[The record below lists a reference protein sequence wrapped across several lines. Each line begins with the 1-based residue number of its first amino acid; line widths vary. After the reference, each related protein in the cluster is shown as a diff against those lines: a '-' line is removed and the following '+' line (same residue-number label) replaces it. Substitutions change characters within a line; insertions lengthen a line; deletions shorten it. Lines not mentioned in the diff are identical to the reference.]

1 MRKSKKMIAALA
13 ALSIVCCGAGTYA
26 SASNSQT
33 GNVANR
39 LFHFAASGKSYTE
52 VQYKADNTPTYVI
65 ISDGSSNAYVT
76 VMGANRAAS
85 SYTDECS
92 SRVLLKKYTQ
102 YTINNW
108 VLKDHKYA
116 ALKVESA
123 GKTGGSGYWS
133 PDSTKKYNN
142 VGSLR

>member
-1 MRKSKKMIAALA
+1 MRKTKKMIAALA
-13 ALSIVCCGAGTYA
+13 ALSIACCGLGTYA
-26 SASNSQT
+26 SAS

-39 LFHFAASGKSYTE
+39 LFHFAATGNSYTE
-52 VQYKADNTPTYVI
+52 VQYKADDTPTYVI
-65 ISDGSSNAYVT
+65 ISDGSSNAHVT
-76 VMGANRAAS
+76 VMGANRSAS
-85 SYTDECS
+85 SYTNVCS

-108 VLKDHKYA
+108 VLGNYKYA